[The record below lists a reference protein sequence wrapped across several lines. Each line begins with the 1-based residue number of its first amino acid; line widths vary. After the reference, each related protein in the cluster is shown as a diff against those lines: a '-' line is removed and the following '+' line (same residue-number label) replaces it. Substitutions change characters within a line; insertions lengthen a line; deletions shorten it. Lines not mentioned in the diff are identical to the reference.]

1 MGPSCAANSHSVYL
15 VDPRNSCYMS
25 NRDLK
30 DLSTANEIDLT
41 VKGRNSGQD
50 ISRPVWFVHED
61 DKLYLLPVQ
70 GSDTNWYRNVLQN
83 PTVKISAHGQELNG
97 NAKSINADNEVKE
110 ILDKFRSKYGNYD
123 VKKYYSKFDVGIEFA
138 LK

>member
-1 MGPSCAANSHSVYL
+1 
-15 VDPRNSCYMS
+15 MS

-50 ISRPVWFVHED
+50 KSRPVWFVHED

-70 GSDTNWYRNVLQN
+70 GSDTNWYRNVLKN
-83 PTVKISAHGQELNG
+83 PTVKISANGQELSGKANT
-97 NAKSINADNEVKE
+97 ITDDNKVKE
-110 ILDKFRSKYGNYD
+110 IIQKFRSKYGNSD
-123 VKKYYSKFDVGIEFA
+123 VQKYYSKFDVGIEFA